1 MHSNHRNRVRKK
13 FLKYGIDSFEPHEI
27 IEFLLFWSIPRKD
40 TNVIA
45 HDLIN
50 KFGSISAVFDA
61 SYKSLLEVDGIG
73 ENSATLLKLIPQLSR
88 IYQESKFLVGK
99 KTPTL
104 EECYDK
110 LVLKFIGRTD
120 EAVAVMLFDSKG
132 KIVFDGIVNKG
143 SVNAVE
149 IYSRKIVELISHY
162 YATSIILAH
171 NHPSGIALPSKSDIL
186 STDKLN
192 VILES
197 MRVKFIDHIIVAD
210 NDYISMA
217 QDRIGETFGGPNW
230 DSYDQ

>member
-1 MHSNHRNRVRKK
+1 MHANHRNRVRKK

-27 IEFLLFWSIPRKD
+27 IEFLLFWSISRKD
-40 TNVIA
+40 TNIVA
-45 HDLIN
+45 HNLMN
-50 KFGSISAVFDA
+50 KFGSISAIFDA

-73 ENSATLLKLIPQLSR
+73 ENSATLLKFIPELAR
-88 IYQESKFLVGK
+88 IYQENKFLIGK
-99 KTPTL
+99 NVPTL

-110 LVLKFIGRTD
+110 LVLKFIGRTY
-120 EAVAVMLFDSKG
+120 ETVAIMLFDSKG

-192 VILES
+192 IIFES

-217 QDRIGETFGGPNW
+217 QDKIGKTFGGSDW
-230 DSYDQ
+230 DSLN

>member
-13 FLKYGIDSFEPHEI
+13 FLKYGIDSFEAHEI
-27 IEFLLFWSIPRKD
+27 IEFLLFWSISRKD

-45 HDLIN
+45 HELMN
-50 KFGSISAVFDA
+50 KFGSISAIFDA
-61 SYKSLLEVDGIG
+61 SYKSLLEVNGIG
-73 ENSATLLKLIPQLSR
+73 ENSATLLKFIPQLSR
-88 IYQESKFLVGK
+88 VYQENKFFIGK
-99 KTPTL
+99 KVPTL

-110 LVLKFIGRTD
+110 LVLKFIGRTE
-120 EAVAVMLFDSKG
+120 EAVAIMLFDSKG
-132 KIVFDGIVNKG
+132 KIVFDGIVNQG
-143 SVNAVE
+143 NVNAVE

-171 NHPSGIALPSKSDIL
+171 NHPSGIALPSKADIL

-192 VILES
+192 IILES

-217 QDRIGETFGGPNW
+217 QDKIGKTFGGPNW
-230 DSYDQ
+230 DSYD

>member
-1 MHSNHRNRVRKK
+1 MHSNHRDRVRKK
-13 FLKYGIDSFEPHEI
+13 FLKYGIDFFEPHEI
-27 IEFLLFWSIPRKD
+27 IELLLFWSIPRKD
-40 TNVIA
+40 TNIIA
-45 HDLIN
+45 HDLIK

-61 SYKSLLEVDGIG
+61 SYKSLLEIDGIG
-73 ENSATLLKLIPQLSR
+73 ENSATLLKLIPQLAR
-88 IYQESKFLVGK
+88 VYQESKFLVDK
-99 KTPTL
+99 KAPTL

-120 EAVAVMLFDSKG
+120 EAVAIMLFDSKG
-132 KIVFDGIVNKG
+132 KIVFDGIVNQG

-149 IYSRKIVELISHY
+149 IYSRKIMELISHY

-192 VILES
+192 NVFGS
-197 MRVKFIDHIIVAD
+197 MRVTFIDHIIIAD

-217 QDRIGETFGGPNW
+217 QDKIGKTFGGPNW
-230 DSYDQ
+230 DSYDG

>member
-1 MHSNHRNRVRKK
+1 LHSNHRDRVRKK
-13 FLKYGIDSFEPHEI
+13 FLKYGIDFFEPHEI
-27 IEFLLFWSIPRKD
+27 IELLLFWSIPRKD
-40 TNVIA
+40 TNAVA
-45 HDLIN
+45 HNLIK

-73 ENSATLLKLIPQLSR
+73 ENSATLLKLIPQLAR
-88 IYQESKFLVGK
+88 VYQESKFLVDK
-99 KTPTL
+99 KAPTL

-120 EAVAVMLFDSKG
+120 EAVAIMLFDSKG
-132 KIVFDGIVNKG
+132 KIVFDGIVNQG

-149 IYSRKIVELISHY
+149 IYSRKIMELISHY

-192 VILES
+192 NVFES
-197 MRVKFIDHIIVAD
+197 MRVTFIDHIIVAD

-217 QDRIGETFGGPNW
+217 QDKIGKTFGGPNW
-230 DSYDQ
+230 DSYD

>member
-1 MHSNHRNRVRKK
+1 MHSNHRNRVRNK
-13 FLKYGIDSFEPHEI
+13 FLKYGIDAFEPHEI
-27 IEFLLFWSIPRKD
+27 IEFLLFWSISRKD

-45 HDLIN
+45 HNLIN
-50 KFGSISAVFDA
+50 KFGSISAIFDA
-61 SYKSLLEVDGIG
+61 SYKSLLEVEGIG
-73 ENSATLLKLIPQLSR
+73 ENSAILLKLIPQLSR
-88 IYQESKFLVGK
+88 IYQENKFLIGK
-99 KTPTL
+99 KVPTL
-104 EECYDK
+104 EKCYDK

-120 EAVAVMLFDSKG
+120 EAVAIMLFDSKG
-132 KIVFDGIVNKG
+132 KIVFDGIINKG

-197 MRVKFIDHIIVAD
+197 MQVKFIDHIIVAD

-217 QDRIGETFGGPNW
+217 QDKIGKTFGGSDW
-230 DSYDQ
+230 DSLD

>member
-1 MHSNHRNRVRKK
+1 MHSNHRNRVRNK
-13 FLKYGIDSFEPHEI
+13 FLKYGIDAFEPHEI
-27 IEFLLFWSIPRKD
+27 IEFLLFWSISRKD

-45 HDLIN
+45 HNLIN
-50 KFGSISAVFDA
+50 KFGSISAIFDA

-73 ENSATLLKLIPQLSR
+73 ENSAILLKLIPQLSR
-88 IYQESKFLVGK
+88 IYQENKFLIGK
-99 KTPTL
+99 KVPTL
-104 EECYDK
+104 EKCYDK

-120 EAVAVMLFDSKG
+120 EAVAIMLFDSKG
-132 KIVFDGIVNKG
+132 KIVFDGIINKG

-149 IYSRKIVELISHY
+149 IYSRKIVEFISHY

-197 MRVKFIDHIIVAD
+197 MQVKFIDHIIVAD

-217 QDRIGETFGGPNW
+217 QDKIGKTFGGSDW
-230 DSYDQ
+230 DSLD